1 MIDYLLSF
9 ETEAAALA
17 ALTGTPFVINT
28 GDGLA
33 WNASTVFPALKL
45 YTQTAAYDAE
55 GNETAQA
62 VLIDAQFWLV
72 ISQDAPAPDETI
84 TALDACQVAAN
95 REAAL
100 AGEPFIYQTGLRADP
115 AVIATIA
122 RIDGLPAG
130 SAYPFGEARIIP

>member
-1 MIDYLLSF
+1 MIDYLFSY

-17 ALTGTPFVINT
+17 ALTGTPFVIDA
-28 GDGLA
+28 GDGPA
-33 WNASTVFPALKL
+33 WNASTVFPGLKL
-45 YTQTAAYDAE
+45 YTAVATYDAE
-55 GNETAQA
+55 GLQLTPST
-62 VLIDAQFWLV
+62 LIDAQFWLV
-72 ISQDAPAPDETI
+72 ISQDAAEPDETI